1 MSDSLIVP
9 KSEPFL
15 FPGSRSGCLLLHGF
29 TSMPEEMR
37 PLGECLRD
45 QGFTVLGVRFA
56 GHATHPWDLAR
67 THWKDWL
74 VNVEEGMAILQ
85 SVCDQ
90 IFIIG
95 QSMGGMVA
103 LLAAARYPVAGV
115 VTLSTPY
122 DLDDDWRSRTV
133 RLWSFFIPIIFKG
146 LTPIYDP
153 RSTRREKDYPAYP
166 YFPTRILAEVEDLKR
181 EMRSGLPK
189 VVAPVLIIQSRQDP
203 GVSAQ
208 NAEHLFAALH
218 SADKELFF
226 LEQGGHSIVLDP
238 QCEPAFEKICQF
250 LKKVT
255 AS

>member
-1 MSDSLIVP
+1 MVDSLIVP
-9 KSEPFL
+9 KSEPFF
-15 FPGSRSGCLLLHGF
+15 FPGSRTGCLLLHGF

-37 PLGECLRD
+37 LLGECLNE
-45 QGFTVLGVRFA
+45 QGYTVLGLRLS

-74 VNVEEGMAILQ
+74 IDVEEGLAILRP
-85 SVCDQ
+85 VCDR

-103 LLAAARYPVAGV
+103 LLSAARYPVAGV
-115 VTLSTPY
+115 VALSTPY
-122 DLDDDWRSRTV
+122 DLDEDWRSRTV

-181 EMRSGLPK
+181 EMRSELSRIA
-189 VVAPVLIIQSRQDP
+189 APVLIIQSRKDP
-203 GVSAQ
+203 GVSPQ
-208 NAEHLFAALH
+208 NAEHLYAALQT
-218 SADKELFF
+218 SEKELFF
-226 LEQGGHSIVLDP
+226 LEQGGHSIALDP
-238 QCEPAFEKICQF
+238 QCEPAFDKVCQF
-250 LKKVT
+250 LKKET
-255 AS
+255 SF